1 MLQTQYFVGTIGILA
16 LYMSRLEKW
25 TFVQGIY
32 FSVVTFLTIGFGD
45 FYPTKPATQIVLFP
59 FVLVGIVQ
67 LASLIDMIVRFFSSR
82 VASRHAQQRT
92 KLEQKREED
101 ATRLEKEPDLEQEL
115 IFLQRLY
122 SSISKKKKR
131 EDIILSVFGF
141 LIFWVIGALIFSQTE
156 VCHHLSLFSKQLIE
170 EIPVLDLRTRALLLL
185 CLFLFD
191 RIR

>member
-16 LYMSRLEKW
+16 LYMSRLENW

-92 KLEQKREED
+92 KYEQKREEEE
-101 ATRLEKEPDLEQEL
+101 TQLGQEPDLEREL
-115 IFLQRLY
+115 IFLKRLY
-122 SSISKKKKR
+122 SSIGKKKET
-131 EDIILSVFGF
+131 EDIILSILGF

-156 VCHHLSLFSKQLIE
+156 VCNRMPRLN
-170 EIPVLDLRTRALLLL
+170 
-185 CLFLFD
+185 
-191 RIR
+191 